1 MVALVDPSDAIEV
14 ALVWAVSAAAATEVV
29 ELVLLLELELV
40 LEAAVPWNA
49 LSPLPPQA
57 VRAAVTRNR
66 VSLEIVRIVIP
77 VIDRFPTI
85 NRC

>member
-1 MVALVDPSDAIEV
+1 
-14 ALVWAVSAAAATEVV
+14 VSAAAVTDVV
-29 ELVLLLELELV
+29 VLELLLELELELELL

-57 VRAAVTRNR
+57 VRAAVAMNR
-66 VSLEIVRIVIP
+66 VSLEMVRIVIP